1 MGLTSSLFAGLSGMK
16 TNEFAM
22 DVIGHNI
29 ANVNTHGYKASRVTF
44 QSQFYNTFSFGS
56 SPNGAIGGTNPL
68 QIGTGT
74 GVGAVTRNFSGGA
87 PEATGLKTDLAIEG
101 QGMFV
106 VAKPDGSEAYTR
118 DGAFQFN
125 AENYLVTADGYFL
138 QGYGV
143 DSSFGILEGT
153 LTNLRIPVGEIT
165 TATTTTSAVF
175 SGDLDAEGNSANE
188 QEALGNSVRPVLWS
202 QELTD
207 DGAGGAAATSTTLLT
222 NLNNGTGTVAVAG
235 NVITLEAGTKG
246 GQTLPEETFTVTAT
260 STLDE
265 FVTWLEDVLGINTR
279 AHTSDLP
286 DYTADGMP
294 DPGVLLNPTDDPNP
308 GYLRIVGN
316 IGDLN
321 DLELGSTALR
331 VTQGTGASVG
341 TGGSQPFTFA
351 ALSGFERASVGSV
364 RTSFTAYDSLGVPM
378 DIELTLVMEDKSDTG
393 ITWRY
398 FAECSDDTDADRV
411 VGSGTISFDITGQY
425 TSGSDLVISVD
436 REETGAATPQTVTL
450 DFSNMDGY
458 AMNSVMSLLSQDG
471 FMAGTLQDFSVGSDG
486 VIVGS
491 FDNGLTRQ
499 LGQVVLATFRNYE
512 GLIAQGDDLYVTGPN
527 SGSAVVKQPYSLG
540 AGTIASASLELSNVD
555 LSREFINLIINSTGF
570 SASSK
575 VIQTCDDLLNELIM
589 MTR

>member
-1 MGLTSSLFAGLSGMK
+1 MGLTSSLFSGLSGMK

-29 ANVNTHGYKASRVTF
+29 ANVNTHGFKSSRATF

-56 SPNGAIGGTNPL
+56 APEGAIGGTNPM

-74 GVGAVTRNFSGGA
+74 GVGAVTRNFAGGA

-101 QGMFV
+101 QGLFV

-153 LTNLRIPVGEIT
+153 LTDLRVPIGEIT
-165 TATTTTSAVF
+165 TATATTSAVF
-175 SGDLDAEGNSANE
+175 SGDLDAEGYSGNE
-188 QEALGNSVRPVLWS
+188 QVALGNSVRPILWS
-202 QELTD
+202 QHFTD
-207 DGAGGAAATSTTLLT
+207 GGGADATSATLLT
-222 NLNNGTGTVAVAG
+222 ELDNGTGTVAVAG
-235 NVITLEAGTKG
+235 NVITLEAAAKG

-260 STLDE
+260 STLGD
-265 FVTWLEDVLGINTR
+265 FVAWLEDVLGINTR
-279 AHTSDLP
+279 THTTGLP
-286 DYTADGMP
+286 DYTADGVP
-294 DPGVLLNPTDDPNP
+294 DPGVLINPTDDPNP
-308 GYLRIVGN
+308 GYVRIVGN
-316 IGDLN
+316 MGDLN
-321 DLELGSTALR
+321 DLEMGSTAIR
-331 VTQGTGASVG
+331 VTQGTAASVG
-341 TGGSQPFTFA
+341 TGGSQPFTFE
-351 ALSGFERASVGSV
+351 ALSSFERAAVGSV
-364 RTSFTAYDSLGVPM
+364 RTSFTAYDSLGVPLEV
-378 DIELTLVMEDKSDTG
+378 ELTLVMEDKSDTG

-398 FAECSDDTDADRV
+398 FAESTDDSDADRV
-411 VGSGTISFDITGQY
+411 LSSGTFSFDITGQY
-425 TSGSDLVISVD
+425 TAGNDLVISLD
-436 REETGAATPQTVTL
+436 RAETGAASPQSITL

-458 AMNSVMSLLSQDG
+458 AMNSIMSLLSQDG

-486 VIVGS
+486 IVVGS

-512 GLIAQGDDLYVTGPN
+512 GLIGQSDNLYVSGPN
-527 SGSAVVKQPYSLG
+527 SGSAIIKQPYDLG

-575 VIQTCDDLLNELIM
+575 VIQTCNDLLDNLIM